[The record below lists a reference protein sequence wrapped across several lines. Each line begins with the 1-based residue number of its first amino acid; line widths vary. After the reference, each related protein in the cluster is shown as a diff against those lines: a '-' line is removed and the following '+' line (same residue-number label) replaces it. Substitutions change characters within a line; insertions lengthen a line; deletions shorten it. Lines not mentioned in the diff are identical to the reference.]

1 MDLKQKAQMHYDW
14 TTGVDKLAHFQQDKL
29 TNTAKVICGKDYL
42 KPLAHMSARVAEAAG
57 KEDDVGAKIQHIMEF
72 AGILTKTMKG
82 VNDKHGRMLGLLQ
95 NAAREMNDELDAQG
109 NALLPDFDLL
119 VPRVL
124 PDNFEDIL
132 ERCKEDVKGF
142 QAWNEPTGRRV
153 SNAKADT

>member
-1 MDLKQKAQMHYDW
+1 
-14 TTGVDKLAHFQQDKL
+14 
-29 TNTAKVICGKDYL
+29 
-42 KPLAHMSARVAEAAG
+42 
-57 KEDDVGAKIQHIMEF
+57 
-72 AGILTKTMKG
+72 
-82 VNDKHGRMLGLLQ
+82 
-95 NAAREMNDELDAQG
+95 MNDELDAQG